1 MGTDGTYL
9 SDADDAAMIQ
19 LAVSRAQRVIL
30 VAEKHKFVSEVTA
43 PYQSAPLDRIDVVIT
58 DAPLDDEVKKL
69 FSPRTR
75 LIHL

>member
-1 MGTDGTYL
+1 M
-9 SDADDAAMIQ
+9 S
-19 LAVSRAQRVIL
+19 RVIL

-69 FSPRTR
+69 FSPRTQ